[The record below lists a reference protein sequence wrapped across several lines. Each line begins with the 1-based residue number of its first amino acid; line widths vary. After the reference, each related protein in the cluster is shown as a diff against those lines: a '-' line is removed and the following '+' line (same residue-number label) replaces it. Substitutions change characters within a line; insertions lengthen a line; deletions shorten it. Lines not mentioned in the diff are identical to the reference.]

1 MQINQISQSMQSE
14 LRKID
19 GSQARTAKEQPTA
32 KAGDRSE
39 LSAHGKLQS
48 ETKGDIQIISS
59 MIKAQPDVRTEKVA
73 DVQAKIGDGF
83 YNTGAF
89 ADKLAEKLAGVLA

>member
-1 MQINQISQSMQSE
+1 MQISQISQSMQSE

-19 GSQARTAKEQPTA
+19 GSQAKAVKEQPKA

-39 LSAHGKLQS
+39 FSVHGKLQS
-48 ETKGDIQIISS
+48 ETKGDIHLISS
-59 MIKAQPDVRTEKVA
+59 MLKAQPDVRTEKVA
-73 DVQAKIGDGF
+73 EVQAKIGNGF
-83 YNTGAF
+83 YNTNAF